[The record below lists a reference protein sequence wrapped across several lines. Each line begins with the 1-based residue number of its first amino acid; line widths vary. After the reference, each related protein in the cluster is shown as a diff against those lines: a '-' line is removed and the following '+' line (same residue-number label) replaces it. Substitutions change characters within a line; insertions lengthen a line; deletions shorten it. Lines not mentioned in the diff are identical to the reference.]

1 MKKFKSI
8 NIVDIDGC
16 ICKNIFPMGFEGRI
30 SVAKFR
36 ARIKDSKIFSS
47 FYLFYK
53 KEIKSRF
60 IFLTGRQE
68 KWFKNETLNLL
79 KPLTKNPE
87 IIYFP
92 DDIDLD
98 FDSYILFKLE
108 NVFKIYNQF
117 KKDKKIY
124 YFDDNKLV
132 INILNKLV
140 EYNFLIK
147 NIYFYYICSNDG
159 WSKI

>member
-1 MKKFKSI
+1 MSKFKSI

-16 ICKNIFPMGFEGRI
+16 ICKTIFPMGFEERL
-30 SVAKFR
+30 SVAKFK
-36 ARIKDSKIFSS
+36 ARIKDAKIFSS

-68 KWFKNETLNLL
+68 KWFKNETLDLL

-87 IIYFP
+87 IIYFSN
-92 DDIDLD
+92 DKDLD

-108 NVFKIYNQF
+108 NVFDIYKQF
-117 KKDKKIY
+117 KYNKKIS
-124 YFDDNKLV
+124 YFDDNKLI

-140 EYNFLIK
+140 EYNFLMK
-147 NIYFYYICSNDG
+147 NVYFYYINSNDG
-159 WSKI
+159 WDKI